1 MHYPKI
7 NSLWKRELDTGRK
20 YLIAD
25 EYACEEFKNIKT
37 WRVTE
42 KIDGTNIRIIYRDG
56 VVSIRGRTDDAQIP
70 PKLLTFLQANF
81 NDYTMDK
88 HFPRVKDSDAYPS
101 VILFGE
107 GYGPKIQSCGGNY
120 IDSPSFIFFDVHCQG
135 WWLNRDG
142 VADISN
148 KFEMPHVPD
157 LGLMTQEEII
167 NFVKSK
173 PLSTCSIKEQ
183 VMEGIVARTDPMLL
197 FRDKTPLIFKL
208 KCRDFE

>member
-56 VVSIRGRTDDAQIP
+56 VVSMRGRTDDAQIP

-81 NDYTMDK
+81 ND
-88 HFPRVKDSDAYPS
+88 
-101 VILFGE
+101 
-107 GYGPKIQSCGGNY
+107 
-120 IDSPSFIFFDVHCQG
+120 
-135 WWLNRDG
+135 
-142 VADISN
+142 
-148 KFEMPHVPD
+148 
-157 LGLMTQEEII
+157 
-167 NFVKSK
+167 
-173 PLSTCSIKEQ
+173 
-183 VMEGIVARTDPMLL
+183 
-197 FRDKTPLIFKL
+197 
-208 KCRDFE
+208 